1 MRLSD
6 AWLRRAVMLAI
17 VLLVLHAVG
26 GWAYSALGTAGA
38 ILWVM
43 VVVAVSILSAR
54 KAGLTKGNDAWF
66 VVPLALFTALP
77 VADGLWKLIAIDE
90 SGWTYAVEFAPVLT
104 GFVAPVLLLLA
115 AYLELGRR
123 VRYQRSLA

>member
-1 MRLSD
+1 MSD
-6 AWLRRAVMLAI
+6 AWLKRAVMLAI

-26 GWAYSALGTAGA
+26 SWAYAALGTAGA

-54 KAGLTKGNDAWF
+54 KARLMNGNNAWF

-77 VADGLWKLIAIDE
+77 VADGLWKLMAIE
-90 SGWTYAVEFAPVLT
+90 QNWWARGVEFAPMLS
-104 GFVAPVLLLLA
+104 GFVVPVLLLLA

-123 VRYQRSLA
+123 ARLIAE